1 MNKVFTNFGIKSD
14 DNRKDELIRII
25 THSTEQL
32 TLPELEA
39 LYYDIFT
46 KGYIKCSLRS
56 YSLGVVM
63 GSYDEELFL
72 GSYNR
77 EL

>member
-39 LYYDIFT
+39 LYYDLLT
-46 KGYIKCSLRS
+46 KGYIK
-56 YSLGVVM
+56 
-63 GSYDEELFL
+63 
-72 GSYNR
+72 
-77 EL
+77 

>member
-39 LYYDIFT
+39 LYYDMLT
-46 KGYIKCSLRS
+46 KGYIKEFLRS
-56 YSLGVVM
+56 C
-63 GSYDEELFL
+63 D
-72 GSYNR
+72 R